1 MAITNKSPLTVPAT
15 AAKEFPHIWLRT
27 IKVLTPSAERG
38 TIEIQSRPY
47 NGETGEIADGP
58 TETISCSAWEAA
70 ANVPEVALAMGAIF
84 EAVPALEEWVAAQEE
99 DANLTPDE

>member
-1 MAITNKSPLTVPAT
+1 MAITSKTPLTIPAT
-15 AAKEFPHIWLRT
+15 AAKEYPHIWLRT

-84 EAVPALEEWVAAQEE
+84 AAVPALEEWVAAQEE
-99 DANLTPDE
+99 ESNLTPDE

>member
-1 MAITNKSPLTVPAT
+1 MAIPKTQPLTVPAT
-15 AAKEFPHIWLRT
+15 AAKEYPHIWLRT

-47 NGETGEIADGP
+47 NAETGEIADGP

-84 EAVPALEEWVAAQEE
+84 AAVPALEEWVAKSA
-99 DANLTPDE
+99 DKPISA